1 MSEAN
6 DVPSRW
12 RCLCSYDGTNYRGW
26 QKQPEGQSVQ
36 GCIEQALQKTF
47 TKKTKTIG
55 AGRTDAGVHALGQVF
70 HFDAA
75 WRHGSDKLLN
85 ALRVRLPEDIQPLEL
100 VEVPSSFHAL
110 CSAKG
115 KYYVYRAVEGHA
127 LPMEMRYVHS
137 LKNQSLDI
145 VSMRA
150 GADHLVGRHDF
161 SSFAASRGR
170 GEEENPVKELW
181 RLDLVRSGRYIKIKA
196 LGGGFLYKMVRSIAG
211 ALFDVGTGKL
221 KPDDIRD
228 LLESRKRTRI
238 VKTAPA
244 RGLCLE
250 KVYYR
255 RPKV

>member
-1 MSEAN
+1 MSNSNAT
-6 DVPSRW
+6 PSRW

-26 QKQPEGQSVQ
+26 QKQPRGQSVQ

-47 TKKTKTIG
+47 TKKIKTIG

-75 WRHGSDKLLN
+75 WRHGADNLLK
-85 ALRVRLPEDIQPLEL
+85 ALRVRLPEDILPLEL

-110 CSAKG
+110 CSARG

-137 LKNQSLDI
+137 LKNRTLD
-145 VSMRA
+145 VASMRK

-161 SSFAASRGR
+161 SSFAASRGS
-170 GEEENPVKELW
+170 GEEESPIKELW
-181 RLDLVRSGRYIKIKA
+181 RLEVVRSGRRIKIKA

-211 ALFDVGTGKL
+211 ALFDVGIGKL
-221 KPDDIRD
+221 EPDDIRD
-228 LLESRKRTRI
+228 LLESRERTRI

-244 RGLCLE
+244 RGLCLG

>member
-1 MSEAN
+1 LSDSNAMSR
-6 DVPSRW
+6 RW

-26 QKQPEGQSVQ
+26 QKQPKGQSVQ
-36 GCIEQALQKTF
+36 GCIEQALQQTF
-47 TKKTKTIG
+47 TKKIKTIG

-75 WRHGSDKLLN
+75 WRHGSDKLLK
-85 ALRVRLPEDIQPLEL
+85 ALRVRLPEDILPLEL
-100 VEVPSSFHAL
+100 VEIPSSFHAL
-110 CSAKG
+110 CSARG
-115 KYYVYRAVEGHA
+115 KYYVYRAVEGYA

-137 LKNQSLDI
+137 LNNRTLD
-145 VSMRA
+145 VASMRK

-170 GEEENPVKELW
+170 GEVESPIKELW
-181 RLDLVRSGRYIKIKA
+181 RLEVVRSGKCIKIKA

-211 ALFDVGTGKL
+211 ALFDVGIGKL
-221 KPDDIRD
+221 EPDDIRD

>member
-1 MSEAN
+1 MSESN
-6 DVPSRW
+6 DIPSRW
-12 RCLCSYDGTNYRGW
+12 RCLCSYDGTNYCGW
-26 QKQPEGQSVQ
+26 QKQPKGQSVQ

-75 WRHGSDKLLN
+75 WRHGADNLLK
-85 ALRVRLPEDIQPLEL
+85 ALRVRLPEDILPLEL

-110 CSAKG
+110 CSARG

-137 LKNQSLDI
+137 LKNRTLD
-145 VSMRA
+145 VTSMRK

-161 SSFAASRGR
+161 SSFAASRGS
-170 GEEENPVKELW
+170 GEEESPIKELW
-181 RLDLVRSGRYIKIKA
+181 RLEVVRSGRCVKIKA
-196 LGGGFLYKMVRSIAG
+196 LGGGFLYKMVRSIVG
-211 ALFDVGTGKL
+211 ALFDVGIGKL
-221 KPDDIRD
+221 EPDDIRD

-244 RGLCLE
+244 RGLCLG

>member
-1 MSEAN
+1 LSEAN

-26 QKQPEGQSVQ
+26 QKQPNGQSVQ

-115 KYYVYRAVEGHA
+115 KCYVYRAVEGHA
-127 LPMEMRYVHS
+127 LPLEMRYVHS
-137 LKNQSLDI
+137 LKNRTLD
-145 VSMRA
+145 VASMRK

-161 SSFAASRGR
+161 SSFAASRGS
-170 GEEENPVKELW
+170 GEKESPIKELW
-181 RLDLVRSGRYIKIKA
+181 RLEVARSGRRIKIKA
-196 LGGGFLYKMVRSIAG
+196 LGGGFLYKMVRSIVG
-211 ALFDVGTGKL
+211 ALFDVGIGKL
-221 KPDDIRD
+221 EPDDIRD
-228 LLESRKRTRI
+228 LLERRERTQM

-244 RGLCLE
+244 RGLSLE

>member
-1 MSEAN
+1 MSR
-6 DVPSRW
+6 RW

-26 QKQPEGQSVQ
+26 QKQPKGQSVQ
-36 GCIEQALQKTF
+36 GCIEQALQQTF
-47 TKKTKTIG
+47 TQKIKTIG

-75 WRHGSDKLLN
+75 WRHGSDKLLK
-85 ALRVRLPEDIQPLEL
+85 ALRVRLPEDILPLEL
-100 VEVPSSFHAL
+100 VEIPSSFHAL
-110 CSAKG
+110 CSARG
-115 KYYVYRAVEGHA
+115 KYYVYRAVEGYA

-137 LKNQSLDI
+137 LNNRTLN
-145 VSMRA
+145 VASMRK
-150 GADHLVGRHDF
+150 GAVHLVGRHDF

-170 GEEENPVKELW
+170 GEVESPIKELW
-181 RLDLVRSGRYIKIKA
+181 RLEVVRSGKCIKIKA

-211 ALFDVGTGKL
+211 ALFDVGIGKL
-221 KPDDIRD
+221 EPDDIRD

>member
-1 MSEAN
+1 MSNSNAT
-6 DVPSRW
+6 PSRW

-26 QKQPEGQSVQ
+26 QKQPKGQSVQ

-47 TKKTKTIG
+47 TKKIKTIG

-75 WRHGSDKLLN
+75 WRHGADNLLK
-85 ALRVRLPEDIQPLEL
+85 ALRVRLPEDILPLEL

-127 LPMEMRYVHS
+127 LPLEMRYVHS
-137 LKNQSLDI
+137 LKNRTLD
-145 VSMRA
+145 VASMRK

-161 SSFAASRGR
+161 SSFAASRGS
-170 GEEENPVKELW
+170 GEEESPIKELW
-181 RLDLVRSGRYIKIKA
+181 RLEVVRSGRRIKIKA

-211 ALFDVGTGKL
+211 ALFDVGIGKL
-221 KPDDIRD
+221 EPDDIRD

-244 RGLCLE
+244 RGLCLG

>member
-1 MSEAN
+1 MRHSNAT
-6 DVPSRW
+6 PSRW
-12 RCLCSYDGTNYRGW
+12 RCLCSYDGTNYCGW
-26 QKQPEGQSVQ
+26 QKQPQGHSVQ

-55 AGRTDAGVHALGQVF
+55 AGRTDAGVHAVGQVF

-75 WRHGSDKLLN
+75 WGHGSDKLLK
-85 ALRVRLPEDIQPLEL
+85 ALRVRLPEDIQPLDL

-110 CSAKG
+110 CSARG
-115 KYYVYRAVEGHA
+115 KSYVYQAVEGYA

-137 LKNQSLDI
+137 LKNRMLDI
-145 VSMRA
+145 SSMRK

-161 SSFAASRGR
+161 SSFAASRGS
-170 GEEENPVKELW
+170 GEVESPIKELW
-181 RLDLVRSGRYIKIKA
+181 RLEVIRSGRRIKIKA

-211 ALFDVGTGKL
+211 ALFDVGIGTL
-221 KPDDIRD
+221 KPDDICD
-228 LLESRKRTRI
+228 LLENRERTRI

>member
-1 MSEAN
+1 MSR
-6 DVPSRW
+6 RW

-26 QKQPEGQSVQ
+26 QKQPKGQSVQ
-36 GCIEQALQKTF
+36 GCIEQALQQTF
-47 TKKTKTIG
+47 TKKIKTIG

-75 WRHGSDKLLN
+75 WRHGSDKLLK
-85 ALRVRLPEDIQPLEL
+85 ALRVRLPEDILPLEL
-100 VEVPSSFHAL
+100 VEIPSSFHAL
-110 CSAKG
+110 CSARG
-115 KYYVYRAVEGHA
+115 KYYVYRAVEGYA

-137 LKNQSLDI
+137 LNNRTLN
-145 VSMRA
+145 VASMRK
-150 GADHLVGRHDF
+150 GAYHLVGRHDF

-170 GEEENPVKELW
+170 GEVESPIKELW
-181 RLDLVRSGRYIKIKA
+181 RLEVVRSGKCIKIKA

-211 ALFDVGTGKL
+211 ALFDVGIGKL
-221 KPDDIRD
+221 EPDDIRD

>member
-1 MSEAN
+1 MSNSNAT
-6 DVPSRW
+6 PSRW

-26 QKQPEGQSVQ
+26 QKQPKGQSVQ

-47 TKKTKTIG
+47 TKKIKTIG

-75 WRHGSDKLLN
+75 WRHGADNLLK
-85 ALRVRLPEDIQPLEL
+85 ALRVRLPEDILPLEL

-110 CSAKG
+110 CSARG

-137 LKNQSLDI
+137 LKNRTLD
-145 VSMRA
+145 VASMRK

-161 SSFAASRGR
+161 SSFAASRGS
-170 GEEENPVKELW
+170 GEEESPIKELW
-181 RLDLVRSGRYIKIKA
+181 RLEVVRSGRRIKIKA

-211 ALFDVGTGKL
+211 ALFDVGIGKL
-221 KPDDIRD
+221 EPDDIRD

-244 RGLCLE
+244 RGLCLG